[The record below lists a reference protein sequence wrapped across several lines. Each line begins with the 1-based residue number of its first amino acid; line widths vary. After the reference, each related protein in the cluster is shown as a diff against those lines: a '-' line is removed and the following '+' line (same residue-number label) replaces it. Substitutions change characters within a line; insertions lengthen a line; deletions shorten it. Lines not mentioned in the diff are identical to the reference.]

1 MAFYF
6 YSSEDL
12 PFWELGSHQILA
24 RGNKV
29 SKGFGYL
36 APRNVFVLLTA
47 PSRSL
52 QKVYL
57 LCYELRVGG
66 EEIRGWD

>member
-47 PSRSL
+47 PRSL